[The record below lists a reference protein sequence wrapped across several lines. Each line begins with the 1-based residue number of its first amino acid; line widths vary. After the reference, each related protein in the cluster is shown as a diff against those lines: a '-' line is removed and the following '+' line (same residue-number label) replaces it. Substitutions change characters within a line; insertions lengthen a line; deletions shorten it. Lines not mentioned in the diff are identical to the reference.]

1 MAASVN
7 LEGAR
12 RVINRTSCFFYKMRH
27 FTRWFS
33 LRMRE
38 IQFPRTSVWKIFCWR
53 MPPPEASSDHWS
65 FHLYLSQ
72 CHLLHD
78 LRSLQRVIHRR
89 NRETTRRPIPRTPS
103 WRRERRQKRMMNN
116 RSKSNIW
123 QTYGLSLHQGST
135 ESRKVLEQ
143 KFIFQIGTLNPHGIN
158 ERFSFN

>member
-12 RVINRTSCFFYKMRH
+12 RVISRTSCFFYKMRH

-89 NRETTRRPIPRTPS
+89 NRETTRRPIPRTPL
-103 WRRERRQKRMMNN
+103 WHRERRQKKHLN
-116 RSKSNIW
+116 RSRDTLVCPIILSNKW
-123 QTYGLSLHQGST
+123 QSEVSLYIKEG
-135 ESRKVLEQ
+135 RKAGRL
-143 KFIFQIGTLNPHGIN
+143 
-158 ERFSFN
+158 

>member
-12 RVINRTSCFFYKMRH
+12 RVINRTSCFFYKMRQ

-89 NRETTRRPIPRTPS
+89 NRETTRRPIPRTPL
-103 WRRERRQKRMMNN
+103 WHRERTLLDW
-116 RSKSNIW
+116 SWDTSSN
-123 QTYGLSLHQGST
+123 TSLHQGST
-135 ESRKVLEQ
+135 KSHKTLV
-143 KFIFQIGTLNPHGIN
+143 KKYFWNHALNPHGIN
-158 ERFSFN
+158 KCFSFN